1 MDSDSGSEK
10 EQIESLVKALSEKGK
25 DGKSIDDYLQEEKEN
40 FKQSAEDFWNSLS
53 NDDRL
58 KAFYEVCKRIHEGD
72 LVRRGSYRYVLYQI
86 FGFGPDAYFA
96 GLECGYIDIHNSI
109 IPPEDMKKTE
119 SIISAMME
127 ARDEA
132 RREVCE
138 LKSHNFE
145 EKISPQSYAAMRK
158 WDCFPDASQSQQ

>member
-1 MDSDSGSEK
+1 MTLATSTKKPSKHHYFIHYKKGDYISTRDLLEERYESAVYGSGMFI
-10 EQIESLVKALSEKGK
+10 QTG
-25 DGKSIDDYLQEEKEN
+25 
-40 FKQSAEDFWNSLS
+40 
-53 NDDRL
+53 
-58 KAFYEVCKRIHEGD
+58 AF
-72 LVRRGSYRYVLYQI
+72 
-86 FGFGPDAYFA
+86 
-96 GLECGYIDIHNSI
+96 DIHNSI